1 MKRTIAKSIFFLIWD
16 FHEPS
21 SWWSSWK
28 TKNHYHLQT
37 FGISISRGIKLS
49 KIKVLSF
56 IKSVWLAFDLLTFL
70 LSLPVEPTAFRC
82 SAHFDLW
89 ELPCDWPQRQMPSGP
104 FCTWSYRKK
113 CHFSSTS
120 DLIRDRLTK
129 SLNQNWQWA
138 FFQFSCTRT
147 RTHTHAHT
155 LSHAYVT
162 KSIPGK

>member
-1 MKRTIAKSIFFLIWD
+1 MYKNVNIFLKRFEFEQVSVCHRKGALSFYFFTLD
-16 FHEPS
+16 SVH
-21 SWWSSWK
+21 
-28 TKNHYHLQT
+28 
-37 FGISISRGIKLS
+37 GVSRGIKLS

-138 FFQFSCTRT
+138 FFQFSRTRT